1 MGVRGM
7 STTTPEP
14 PGFAEFLSLV
24 RALPPDQR
32 ASFAQM
38 IANVQAGMPVQDAL
52 REYATLRDI
61 KPT

>member
-1 MGVRGM
+1 M
-7 STTTPEP
+7 TTTPP
-14 PGFAEFLSLV
+14 DPSGFDEFLSLV
-24 RALPPDQR
+24 NALPPDQR